1 MNRVQGIWQHFL
13 QRDPKNFPN
22 AEIKPPTPLKERVVK
37 SIAVFSEARM
47 LLFVLIII
55 FSGFSQSFFFG
66 RFPKLIGDLKYIG
79 YVLACL
85 GAADSLGKNS
95 YLTNYLIVLKFPR

>member
-1 MNRVQGIWQHFL
+1 
-13 QRDPKNFPN
+13 
-22 AEIKPPTPLKERVVK
+22 
-37 SIAVFSEARM
+37 M

-66 RFPKLIGDLKYIG
+66 RFPKLIGDLSYIS

-85 GAADSLGKNS
+85 GAADSLGN
-95 YLTNYLIVLKFPR
+95 TNLV